1 MKLLRLLIF
10 VLSAFF
16 CAVSAAGAERP
27 VVWNMDRLERVR
39 ETLPGNRLCRRAL
52 SDLRRRCDSLLPVP
66 NPHVM
71 MKRAV
76 PASGDRHDYMSLSR
90 YYWPD
95 PGSADGFP
103 YVRRDGETNPDVD
116 LYDRNRIT
124 ELADNVC
131 ALTVGFY
138 LTDDLRYGAKAGE
151 MIRTWF
157 LDEVTSMN
165 PGLDYSQMIPG
176 KNGGKGRPSGII
188 DMYRMIDVLDAVIV
202 LRDKEVLSDGEMERL
217 RSWFSQ
223 LVDWMLTAPN
233 ALKIAEGRNNLGV
246 AYDVQL
252 IRYAMFSGRT
262 DLARRTLAQFPERRL
277 AVQIEPDGRMPQEL
291 KRTKAMSYSIY
302 NIVHML
308 DACAMARALGE
319 DLYEAEGRA
328 VERALRFLVP
338 FLKDPDSFPYKQINE
353 RRLALD
359 DIARQLLRADA
370 YAGNK
375 EFRRLYDR
383 YGAEPE
389 DPIFILFHLIN

>member
-1 MKLLRLLIF
+1 M
-10 VLSAFF
+10 
-16 CAVSAAGAERP
+16 
-27 VVWNMDRLERVR
+27 
-39 ETLPGNRLCRRAL
+39 
-52 SDLRRRCDSLLPVP
+52 
-66 NPHVM
+66 
-71 MKRAV
+71 
-76 PASGDRHDYMSLSR
+76 
-90 YYWPD
+90 
-95 PGSADGFP
+95 
-103 YVRRDGETNPDVD
+103 RRDGETNPDVD

-138 LTDDLRYGAKAGE
+138 LTDDLRYGVKAGE

-157 LDEVTSMN
+157 LDETTSMN

-188 DMYRMIDVLDAVIV
+188 DMYRMIDVLDAVVV

-233 ALKIAEGRNNLGV
+233 ALKIAGYKNNLGV

-262 DLARRTLAQFPERRL
+262 ERR
-277 AVQIEPDGRMPQEL
+277 ADVGTVPRTAAGRSDRADGRMPQEL

-308 DACAMARALGE
+308 DALRDGPRS
-319 DLYEAEGRA
+319 GR
-328 VERALRFLVP
+328 
-338 FLKDPDSFPYKQINE
+338 
-353 RRLALD
+353 
-359 DIARQLLRADA
+359 
-370 YAGNK
+370 
-375 EFRRLYDR
+375 
-383 YGAEPE
+383 
-389 DPIFILFHLIN
+389 